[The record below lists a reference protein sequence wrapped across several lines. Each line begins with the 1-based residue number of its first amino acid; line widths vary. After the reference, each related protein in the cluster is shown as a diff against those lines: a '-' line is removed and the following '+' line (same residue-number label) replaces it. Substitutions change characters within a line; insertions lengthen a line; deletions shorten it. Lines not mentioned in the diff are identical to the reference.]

1 VWALPAR
8 PSEMTGRNAGI
19 HVDASNAAK
28 TILICED
35 EDSLRE
41 LIRVSLGDGY
51 RLIEAG
57 DYEEAVAL
65 ARAHQPDLVVL
76 DLMLAGR
83 SGFDVLEAL
92 RADRATSHARILVLS
107 ALSHVGDD
115 AIAAGADRFLGKPF
129 EPDELRRTADEMLEA
144 P

>member
-1 VWALPAR
+1 
-8 PSEMTGRNAGI
+8 MTGRNAGI
-19 HVDASNAAK
+19 PTDSAHKAK

-41 LIRVSLGDGY
+41 LIRVSLGHRY
-51 RLIEAG
+51 RLVEAG

-65 ARAHQPDLVVL
+65 ARAHHPDLVVL

-83 SGFDVLEAL
+83 SGFDLLEAL
-92 RADRATSHARILVLS
+92 RGDRETSHTRILVLS
-107 ALSHVGDD
+107 ALSHVEDD
-115 AIAAGADRFLGKPF
+115 ALAAGADRFLGKPF
-129 EPDELRRTADEMLEA
+129 EPDELRKTADELLEA